1 MQRIQ
6 AVARR
11 ATLMCGLMLPLLA
24 GARCF
29 RSPEPPPGSQP
40 TSLPAALTSGNH
52 DRSMQHGG
60 RTRTYILH
68 VPTGYD
74 GSRALPIV
82 IMMHGGFGDSKSAA
96 RYYQWSEKADAEHFF
111 AVFPNGVNRAWNAGY
126 CCGQPERTN
135 VDDIGFLAA
144 MVDDIAT
151 IVSVDRRRI
160 YATGMS
166 NGGMM
171 AHRLAAARPDLIAAI
186 GPVAASIGG
195 QFGPTSPVD
204 VPPAPASPVAV
215 MIFHGSEDKHVLY
228 GGGETQAGFVKG
240 RIDISAAESTR
251 FWVTANGAAAFGVTE
266 TNAVGDVIKETHAA
280 QGNYADVVL
289 YTIVGQGHA
298 WPGVIKP
305 RLLADQGSMSINA
318 TDTLWEFFKSH
329 PKP

>member
-1 MQRIQ
+1 MTC
-6 AVARR
+6 AM
-11 ATLMCGLMLPLLA
+11 TLPLLS

-29 RSPEPPPGSQP
+29 KAPAPGSQP
-40 TSLPAALTSGNH
+40 ASAPVVIAAGNH

-60 RTRTYILH
+60 LTRTYILH

-74 GSRALPIV
+74 GSHPLPLV
-82 IMMHGGFGDSKSAA
+82 IMMHGGFGDSKGASK
-96 RYYQWSEKADAEHFF
+96 YYQWSEKADAEGF
-111 AVFPNGVNRAWNAGY
+111 AAVYPNGVNRAWNAGY

-135 VDDIGFLAA
+135 VDDVGFLAA
-144 MVDDIAT
+144 MIDDIDT
-151 IVSVDRRRI
+151 VVSIDRKRV

-186 GPVAASIGG
+186 GPVAGSIGG
-195 QFGPTSPVD
+195 QQSASSPVD
-204 VPPAPASPVAV
+204 IPAQPASPVAV

-240 RIDISAAESTR
+240 RIDISAAESTK

-266 TNAVGDVIKETHAA
+266 TSPVGDVIKETHAA
-280 QGNYADVVL
+280 QGNYADVIL

-318 TDTLWEFFKSH
+318 TDTLWEFFKAH